1 RGEVELDD
9 WLSVG
14 GTFRLTD
21 RHSDTDGFAFGAPTE
36 DALVFDD
43 HSALDRREAMGS
55 LYAIADR
62 GRFRHEARAT
72 YLTVDDQTTDGGVE
86 LTDSTATRR
95 TVSLRSTMALDA
107 PTLATADHSL
117 TLLAEHE

>member
-1 RGEVELDD
+1 GEAEAGTDGTGAGFVALRGKNEAGSFSVSLARREKEGFDISGTPGGEEDGDRNLTLNARGEVELDD

-55 LYAIADR
+55 L
-62 GRFRHEARAT
+62 
-72 YLTVDDQTTDGGVE
+72 
-86 LTDSTATRR
+86 
-95 TVSLRSTMALDA
+95 
-107 PTLATADHSL
+107 
-117 TLLAEHE
+117 